1 MNEVTGEKLVTD
13 CKVLM
18 ADVQQL
24 VRATAD
30 NAGGKVADLR
40 QRLSLGV
47 EQGREGLARYE
58 KEVREQTERAKR
70 RAIAFLREESWSR
83 LAAATLVGVLLGVA
97 LRRLRSK
104 STRSEGDATVG

>member
-1 MNEVTGEKLVTD
+1 MSEVTTEKLFAD
-13 CKVLM
+13 FKVLIN
-18 ADVQQL
+18 DVEQL
-24 VRATAD
+24 VSATA
-30 NAGGKVADLR
+30 GQQIADLR

-70 RAIAFLREESWSR
+70 RTMTFLREESWSR

-104 STRSEGDATVG
+104 STRSGDATVG